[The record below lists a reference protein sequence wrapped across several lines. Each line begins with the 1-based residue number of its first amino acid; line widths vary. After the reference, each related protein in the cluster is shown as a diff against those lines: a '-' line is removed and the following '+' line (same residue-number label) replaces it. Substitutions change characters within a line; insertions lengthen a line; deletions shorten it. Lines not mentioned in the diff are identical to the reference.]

1 MNSIL
6 VSTIAVLDAVL
17 IFQLVQMIFAVWAD
31 PYISGR
37 ERSLMLAVSTLV
49 SALLVQGQIDY
60 LIGEGILFSGQH
72 SSLAALI
79 VSVCGYV
86 IRPAVIALFI
96 ILTDPAGKRGWI
108 YVLAGMNALVYII
121 SIIVPVAVYFDE
133 NGRFHR
139 GPLGY
144 TCAVVSFIF
153 LVYMIVLSVRSY
165 IRNRRIDMIIP
176 VFVSAVIIA
185 ATFTDMIMAH
195 DLPVSFL
202 MASIICGC
210 ASYYLWLHLRFAKEH
225 ETSLLAE
232 SRIRIMMSQIQPHFL
247 YNTLASIQAL
257 CATDPPKAARTV
269 EIFAN
274 YLRQNLESLGESELI
289 PLTKELE
296 HTRIYTEIELLMF
309 PEILVDY
316 QISDQSFRLPALTIQ
331 PLVENSIRHGVR
343 GIRNPSVYIVTRRE
357 AEDHVIVIRDNGRG
371 FDVTDETLMSG
382 RHIGI
387 RNVRERI
394 EKMCGGRLEVVSEPD
409 MGCTVT
415 IRIPVKT
422 SPGKR

>member
-17 IFQLVQMIFAVWAD
+17 IFQIVQMIFAVWAD

-37 ERSLMLAVSTLV
+37 ERSIMLAVSTLV

-86 IRPAVIALFI
+86 IRPVVIALFI
-96 ILTDPAGKRGWI
+96 LLTDPAGKHRWI

-121 SIIVPVAVYFDE
+121 SVIVPVAIYFDE
-133 NGRFHR
+133 KGRFHR

-176 VFVSAVIIA
+176 VFVTAVIIA
-185 ATFTDMIMAH
+185 ATVTDMIMAH

-210 ASYYLWLHLRFAKEH
+210 VSYYMWLHLRFAKEH

-309 PEILVDY
+309 PEILIDY